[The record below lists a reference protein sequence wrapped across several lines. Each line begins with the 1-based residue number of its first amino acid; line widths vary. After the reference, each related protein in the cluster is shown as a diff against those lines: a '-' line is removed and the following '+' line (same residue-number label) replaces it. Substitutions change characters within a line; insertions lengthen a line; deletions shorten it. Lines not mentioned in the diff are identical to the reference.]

1 MKKTFK
7 VLAVVAMALGMF
19 FTSCSQQV
27 SNIEVVTVDASEITV
42 KSYPGFNEI
51 SWTPV
56 SNATYLLYRNGEKV
70 TPNGGETNHKDTNIV
85 DGVEYTYTVYTL
97 PTTLVVKSEFY
108 EKNLTA
114 IGGNKVAYYTKGNKS
129 SVTVTAIVPPFTKD
143 GALVTALDLIDY
155 DPNANAEAKVTA
167 ENINFI
173 YDDVDSTFKIEF
185 PAVEYLTYNYRLY
198 RGNALEV
205 FGKFAGD
212 YAKENP
218 SITVNTTKVG
228 LSKGRASTSF
238 YTTSAG
244 EYTLEVTVAK
254 DGYKSSK
261 VIAANKIT
269 VETIDVAKASGNPVV
284 AYIDN
289 GENARV
295 MWTPAVKTDEKTLWP
310 EANYIVYV
318 KDAKGVYTA
327 INEVKAA
334 STDDEGN
341 AIPAEYA
348 AKVGAKEGETYYYVD
363 YPVVNNKLA
372 YEFYVVLNCDGKLE
386 ASPKYKKL
394 DPYAE
399 LVKLTFNGTVATKSF
414 DADADKLEDDV
425 LLTFTG
431 LAKDQKIESVK
442 YLKYNKNTA
451 NANALYVPDT
461 CVLDEQFTEVP
472 AANSVDTFVKK
483 DPVKDQYDNIIGYV
497 DVLSYSYLVKD
508 LKEDE
513 GVVFLYE
520 ISQEGY
526 KSLFGTKQVSVYT
539 PDADA
544 AYNIDWSEDLREDY
558 TKDPTYDF
566 TFTTTKYDAAKNWTY
581 SVYYGLFEKDVEGV
595 KEWKPIGAIN
605 PTLNETKTAWV
616 AKVENVTL
624 AAITPTYN
632 STTNDLTGY
641 ESKYQIKIVAEYNL
655 VDNVEKVTF
664 KKDKETIVVSKAKAE

>member
-42 KSYPGFNEI
+42 KSYPGCNEI

-56 SNATYLLYRNGEKV
+56 SNAKYLLYKNGKNLNV
-70 TPNGGETNHKDTNIV
+70 GEDETFKEDNDIV

-97 PTTLVVKSEFY
+97 PKDLVVKSEFS
-108 EKNLTA
+108 EDDLEA

-129 SVTVTAIVPPFTKD
+129 SVTVTAIVPPVTKD

-173 YDDVDSTFKIEF
+173 YDDVDNKFKIEF
-185 PAVEYLTYNYRLY
+185 PAVEYLTYDYKLY
-198 RGNALEV
+198 RGNAIEV
-205 FGKFAGD
+205 FGKFASGD
-212 YAKENP
+212 KQG
-218 SITVNTTKVG
+218 SISQKAELG
-228 LSKGRASTSF
+228 KGRASTSV
-238 YTTSAG
+238 TGLSAG
-244 EYTLEVTVAK
+244 DYTLEVTVSK
-254 DGYKSSK
+254 TGYKSSK

-269 VETIDVAKASGNPVV
+269 VEAIDVSKASGNPVGD
-284 AYIDN
+284 YIDN
-289 GENARV
+289 GVNARV
-295 MWTPAVKTDEKTLWP
+295 MWTPAVKKDKTTLWP

-348 AKVGAKEGETYYYVD
+348 AKVGAQKGVTYYYVD
-363 YPVVNNKLA
+363 YPVANNKLD
-372 YEFYVVLNCDGKLE
+372 YDFYVVLNCDGKLE
-386 ASPKYKKL
+386 DSPKYKKL
-394 DPYAE
+394 TAYAE
-399 LVKLTFNGTVATKSF
+399 LTKLTFNGAANAGFIV
-414 DADADKLEDDV
+414 ADADKLANDV

-431 LAKDQKIESVK
+431 LAKDQEIVSVK

-451 NANALYVPDT
+451 NANALYVPLT
-461 CVLDEQFTEVP
+461 CVLDENFTEVP
-472 AANSVDTFVKK
+472 AANSVDTWTTGAN
-483 DPVKDQYDNIIGYV
+483 DNVRYT
-497 DVLSYSYLVKD
+497 YLVKD

-526 KSLFGTKQVSVYT
+526 KSYFGTEDISVYT
-539 PDADA
+539 PNANASYSISWHDIRTDF
-544 AYNIDWSEDLREDY
+544 
-558 TKDPTYDF
+558 TKEPMYDF
-566 TFTTTKYDAAKNWTY
+566 EFETNSYEAANNWTY
-581 SVYYGLFEKDVEGV
+581 EVYYGLFEKDVNGV
-595 KEWKPIGAIN
+595 KEWKPIGAIT
-605 PTLNETKTAWV
+605 PTLNKDETAWK
-616 AKVENVTL
+616 AKVENVILDAKTPVYDSNKP
-624 AAITPTYN
+624 AIK
-632 STTNDLTGY
+632 DVIRY
-641 ESKYQIKIVAEYNL
+641 ESTYQIKIVAKYKL
-655 VDNVEKVTF
+655 DNVEKVTYQSQPVY
-664 KKDKETIVVSKAKAE
+664 KNVDD

>member
-42 KSYPGFNEI
+42 KSYPGCNEI

-56 SNATYLLYRNGEKV
+56 SNAKYVLYRNGKNLNVAENATDYDDK
-70 TPNGGETNHKDTNIV
+70 TDIV

-97 PTTLVVKSEFY
+97 PKDLVVKSEFS
-108 EKNLTA
+108 EEDINA

-129 SVTVTAIVPPFTKD
+129 SVTVTAIVPPYTKD

-173 YDDVDSTFKIEF
+173 YDDVDNTFKIEF
-185 PAVEYLTYNYRLY
+185 PAVEYLTYKYFLY
-198 RGNALEV
+198 RGNAIEM
-205 FGKFAGD
+205 FGEFATAD
-212 YAKENP
+212 KEGNI
-218 SITVNTTKVG
+218 SQKAE
-228 LSKGRASTSF
+228 LSKGRASTSVNGL
-238 YTTSAG
+238 SAG
-244 EYTLEVTVAK
+244 EYTLKVKVTE
-254 DGYKSSK
+254 GNYKASEI
-261 VIAANKIT
+261 IAANKIT
-269 VETIDVAKASGNPVV
+269 VEAIDVSKASGNPVGD
-284 AYIDN
+284 YIDN
-289 GENARV
+289 GVNARV
-295 MWTPAVKTDEKTLWP
+295 MWTPAVKTDKTTLWP

-348 AKVGAKEGETYYYVD
+348 AKVGAQKGVTYYYVD
-363 YPVVNNKLA
+363 YPVANNKLD

-394 DPYAE
+394 TAYAD
-399 LVKLTFNGTVATKSF
+399 LPTFTYNG
-414 DADADKLEDDV
+414 ADADFYAADADELANDV

-431 LAKDQKIESVK
+431 LADDQEIVSVK

-451 NANALYVPDT
+451 NANEAFVPMD
-461 CVLDEQFTEVP
+461 CVLDENFTEVP
-472 AANSVDTFVKK
+472 AANSVDTWTGTG
-483 DPVKDQYDNIIGYV
+483 DNAKYT
-497 DVLSYSYLVKD
+497 YLVKD

-520 ISQEGY
+520 ISKEGC
-526 KSLFGTKQVSVYT
+526 KSYFGTTEAANLGVYA
-539 PDADA
+539 PNASA
-544 AYNIDWSEDLREDY
+544 SYVIDWSPDLRADM

-566 TFTTTKYDAAKNWTY
+566 TFAADTYDAAKNWTY
-581 SVYYGLFEKDVEGV
+581 SVYYGSVENDVEGV
-595 KEWKPIGAIN
+595 KEWNSIGAIT
-605 PTLNETKTAWV
+605 PKLNEAKTAWE

-624 AAITPTYN
+624 AAKTPVYS
-632 STTNDLTGY
+632 STTNDLTSY
-641 ESKYQIKIVAEYNL
+641 SSTYQIKIVAKYNL
-655 VDNVEKVTF
+655 DNVEKVTYRTLGTVN
-664 KKDKETIVVSKAKAE
+664 KDKAE

>member
-42 KSYPGFNEI
+42 KSYPGCNEV

-56 SNATYLLYRNGEKV
+56 SNAKYVLYRNGEKLSEGD
-70 TPNGGETNHKDTNIV
+70 NLTNYYDDDIV

-97 PTTLVVKSEFY
+97 PKDLVVRSEFN
-108 EKNLTA
+108 EEDLNT

-173 YDDVDSTFKIEF
+173 YDDVDNTFKIEF
-185 PAVEYLTYNYRLY
+185 PAVEYLTYDYKLY
-198 RGNALEV
+198 KGNAIEV
-205 FGKFAGD
+205 FGKFAP
-212 YAKENP
+212 AESK
-218 SITVNTTKVG
+218 TVNLSANAE
-228 LSKGRASTSF
+228 LSKGRASVSF
-238 YTTSAG
+238 INKAAG
-244 EYTLEVTVAK
+244 DYTLEVTVSK
-254 DGYKSSK
+254 TGYKSSK

-269 VETIDVAKASGNPVV
+269 VEAIDVSEKTGDPVA

-289 GENARV
+289 GVNARV
-295 MWTPAVKTDEKTLWP
+295 MWTPAVKTDKTTLWP

-348 AKVGAKEGETYYYVD
+348 AKVGAQKGETYYYVD
-363 YPVVNNKLA
+363 YPVANNKLS
-372 YEFYVVLNCDGKLE
+372 YVFYVVLNADGKLE
-386 ASPKYKKL
+386 DELKYDDL
-394 DPYAE
+394 GVYAALTE
-399 LVKLTFNGTVATKSF
+399 LTFNGTATATPHA
-414 DADADKLEDDV
+414 ADTDKLANDA

-431 LAKDQKIESVK
+431 LAEDQKIESVK

-451 NANALYVPDT
+451 NANALWVPMD
-461 CVLDEQFTEVP
+461 CVLDENFTEVP
-472 AANSVDTFVKK
+472 AANSVDTWTGTNVK
-483 DPVKDQYDNIIGYV
+483 YT
-497 DVLSYSYLVKD
+497 YLVKD

-526 KSLFGTKQVSVYT
+526 KSLFGTEDVSVYT
-539 PDADA
+539 PNANGTDSISWTP
-544 AYNIDWSEDLREDY
+544 NTREDM

-566 TFTTTKYDAAKNWTY
+566 TFNTTSYDVANNWTY
-581 SVYYGLFEKDVEGV
+581 SVYYGLVEKDVEGV
-595 KEWKPIGAIN
+595 KEWKTIGAIT
-605 PTLNETKTAWV
+605 PKLNEAKTAWE

-624 AAITPTYN
+624 AAKTPVYD
-632 STTNDLTGY
+632 STTNELTRY
-641 ESKYQIKIVAEYNL
+641 ESTYQIKIVAKYKL
-655 VDNVEKVTF
+655 DNVEKVTYAT
-664 KKDKETIVVSKAKAE
+664 ESVSKNKAE

>member
-7 VLAVVAMALGMF
+7 VLAVITMALGMF

-42 KSYPGFNEI
+42 KSYPGCNEI

-56 SNATYLLYRNGEKV
+56 SNAKYVLYKNGENLNV
-70 TPNGGETNHKDTNIV
+70 GENATNWNDSDIV

-97 PTTLVVKSEFY
+97 PKDLVVRSEFN
-108 EKNLTA
+108 ETNLTTV
-114 IGGNKVAYYTKGNKS
+114 GGNKVAYYTKGNKS
-129 SVTVTAIVPPFTKD
+129 SVTVTAIVPPYTKD

-173 YDDVDSTFKIEF
+173 YDDVDNTFKIEF
-185 PAVEYLTYNYRLY
+185 PAVEYLTYNYFLY
-198 RGNALEV
+198 RGNAIEV
-205 FGKFAGD
+205 FGEFATADQGS
-212 YAKENP
+212 AISQKAEL
-218 SITVNTTKVG
+218 G
-228 LSKGRASTSF
+228 KGRASTSVNGL
-238 YTTSAG
+238 SAG
-244 EYTLEVTVAK
+244 EYTLKVKVTK
-254 DGYKSSK
+254 GTYKASEI
-261 VIAANKIT
+261 IAANKIT
-269 VETIDVAKASGNPVV
+269 VEAIDVDKASGTPVA

-289 GENARV
+289 GVNARV
-295 MWTPAVKTDEKTLWP
+295 MWTPAVKTDKTTLWP

-363 YPVVNNKLA
+363 YPVANNKLS
-372 YEFYVVLNCDGKLE
+372 YDFYVVLNCDGKLE
-386 ASPKYKKL
+386 SSPKNAKL
-394 DPYAE
+394 NAYADLTE
-399 LVKLTFNGTVATKSF
+399 LTYNGAATPKFF
-414 DADADKLEDDV
+414 DADADELADDV

-431 LAKDQKIESVK
+431 LAEDQKIESVK

-461 CVLDEQFTEVP
+461 CLLDENFTEVP
-472 AANSVDTFVKK
+472 AANSVDTWTGADANVK
-483 DPVKDQYDNIIGYV
+483 YT
-497 DVLSYSYLVKD
+497 YLVKD

-539 PDADA
+539 PNANVSAPINYTQDA
-544 AYNIDWSEDLREDY
+544 REDY
-558 TKDPTYDF
+558 TKDETYDF
-566 TFTTTKYDAAKNWTY
+566 TFSTTSYDVANNWTY
-581 SVYYGLFEKDVEGV
+581 SVYYGLVEDDVEGV
-595 KEWKPIGAIN
+595 KKWNSIGAIK
-605 PTLNETKTAWV
+605 PTLNKEKTAWE
-616 AKVENVTL
+616 AKVEDVTL
-624 AAITPTYN
+624 AAKTPAYN
-632 STTNDLTGY
+632 TTTNDVSGY
-641 ESKYQIKIVAEYNL
+641 SSTYQIKIVAKYNL
-655 VDNVEKVTF
+655 DNVEKVTYDTVNVY
-664 KKDKETIVVSKAKAE
+664 KIVIAE

>member
-7 VLAVVAMALGMF
+7 VLAVVAMAFGMF

-27 SNIEVVTVDASEITV
+27 SNIEVVTVDPSEITV

-56 SNATYLLYRNGEKV
+56 SNAKYVLYKNGENLNVADYK
-70 TPNGGETNHKDTNIV
+70 TDYKDSTIV

-97 PTTLVVKSEFY
+97 PDNDLVVKSEFS
-108 EKNLTA
+108 EEDINT

-185 PAVEYLTYNYRLY
+185 PAVKYLTYEYRLY

-205 FGKFAGD
+205 FGKFAD
-212 YAKENP
+212 TVKEND
-218 SITVNTTKVG
+218 STDVDTTKVG

-238 YTTSAG
+238 NTTSAG
-244 EYTLEVTVAK
+244 EYTLEVTVTSG
-254 DGYKSSK
+254 GYKSSK
-261 VIAANKIT
+261 IIAANKIT
-269 VETIDVAKASGNPVV
+269 VEAIDVSKASGNPVA

-289 GENARV
+289 GVNARV
-295 MWTPAVKTDEKTLWP
+295 MWTPAVKKDKTTLWP

-363 YPVVNNKLA
+363 YPVVNNKLD

-386 ASPKYKKL
+386 DSPKSKKL
-394 DPYAE
+394 DPYAD
-399 LVKLTFNGTVATKSF
+399 LTKLTFKGKANATF
-414 DADADKLEDDV
+414 HAADTDELKNDV

-451 NANALYVPDT
+451 NANAYYAPVT
-461 CVLDEQFTEVP
+461 CVLDENFTEVP

-483 DPVKDQYDNIIGYV
+483 DPVKDEYDNIIGYV

-526 KSLFGTKQVSVYT
+526 KSLFGTKEVSVYT
-539 PDADA
+539 PDASA
-544 AYNIDWSEDLREDY
+544 VYAIDWSEDLREDP

-566 TFTTTKYDAAKNWTY
+566 RFNTTSYDAAKNWTY
-581 SVYYGLFEKDVEGV
+581 TVYYGLVENDVEGV
-595 KEWKPIGAIN
+595 KEWKPIGAIT
-605 PTLNETKTAWV
+605 PKLNETKTAWE

-624 AAITPTYN
+624 AAKTPVYDL
-632 STTNDLTGY
+632 TTNELTKY
-641 ESKYQIKIVAEYNL
+641 ESTYQIKIVAKYKL
-655 VDNVEKVTF
+655 DNVEKVTYSSQYVY
-664 KKDKETIVVSKAKAE
+664 KNKAE

>member
-42 KSYPGFNEI
+42 KSYPGCNEI

-56 SNATYLLYRNGEKV
+56 SNAKYVLYKNGV
-70 TPNGGETNHKDTNIV
+70 NLNVGENATDCNDSEIV

-97 PTTLVVKSEFY
+97 PKDLVVRSEFS
-108 EKNLTA
+108 EESIEA

-129 SVTVTAIVPPFTKD
+129 SVTVTAIVPPYTKD

-173 YDDVDSTFKIEF
+173 YDDVDNTFKIEF
-185 PAVEYLTYNYRLY
+185 PAVEYLNYEYKLY
-198 RGNALEV
+198 RGNALEL
-205 FGKFAGD
+205 FGKYA
-212 YAKENP
+212 AKEN
-218 SITVNTTKVG
+218 SITKVDTSVE
-228 LSKGRASTSF
+228 LSKGRASASA
-238 YTTSAG
+238 SVNGMAAG
-244 EYTLEVTVAK
+244 EYTLEVIVSN
-254 DGYKSSK
+254 GSYKSSK
-261 VIAANKIT
+261 IIAANKIT
-269 VETIDVAKASGNPVV
+269 VEAIDVSKASGNPEA

-289 GENARV
+289 GVNARV
-295 MWTPAVKTDEKTLWP
+295 MWTPAVKTDKTTLWP

-363 YPVVNNKLA
+363 YPVANNKLD
-372 YEFYVVLNCDGKLE
+372 YEFYVVLNADGKLE
-386 ASPKYKKL
+386 DSPKYKKL
-394 DPYAE
+394 NAYAE
-399 LVKLTFNGTVATKSF
+399 LTKLTFNGTVSTKFF

-425 LLTFTG
+425 LLTFKK
-431 LAKDQKIESVK
+431 LAKDQKIKSVK

-451 NANALYVPDT
+451 NANALWVPTT
-461 CVLDEQFTEVP
+461 CVLDENFTEVP
-472 AANSVDTFVKK
+472 AANSVDTFDTKEAVYN
-483 DPVKDQYDNIIGYV
+483 DQNQIIGYV

-526 KSLFGTKQVSVYT
+526 KSLFGTTKVSVYT
-539 PDADA
+539 PNAN
-544 AYNIDWSEDLREDY
+544 AYNPISKDPDVRVDT
-558 TKDPTYDF
+558 TKDQTYDF
-566 TFTTTKYDAAKNWTY
+566 TFYTDSYDAANNWTY
-581 SVYYGLFEKDVEGV
+581 SVYYGLVEKDVEGV
-595 KEWKPIGAIN
+595 KEWKSIGAIT
-605 PTLNETKTAWV
+605 PRLNETKTAWE

-624 AAITPTYN
+624 AAKTPEYN
-632 STTNDLTGY
+632 STTNVVTRY
-641 ESKYQIKIVAEYNL
+641 SSKYQIKIVAKYNL
-655 VDNVEKVTF
+655 DNVETVTYDTVEVF
-664 KKDKETIVVSKAKAE
+664 KTVAAE

>member
-42 KSYPGFNEI
+42 KSYPGCNEI

-56 SNATYLLYRNGEKV
+56 SNAKYLLYKNGKNLNV
-70 TPNGGETNHKDTNIV
+70 GEDETFKEDKDIV

-97 PTTLVVKSEFY
+97 PKDLVVKSEFY
-108 EKNLTA
+108 EDDLEA

-129 SVTVTAIVPPFTKD
+129 SVTVTAIVPPVTKD

-173 YDDVDSTFKIEF
+173 YDDVDNKFKIEF
-185 PAVEYLTYNYRLY
+185 PAVEYLTYDYKLY
-198 RGNALEV
+198 RGNAIEV
-205 FGKFAGD
+205 FGNFASGD
-212 YAKENP
+212 KQG
-218 SITVNTTKVG
+218 SISQKAELG
-228 LSKGRASTSF
+228 KGRASTSV
-238 YTTSAG
+238 TGLSAG
-244 EYTLEVTVAK
+244 DYTLEVTVSK
-254 DGYKSSK
+254 TGYKSSK

-269 VETIDVAKASGNPVV
+269 VEAIDVSKASGNPVGD
-284 AYIDN
+284 YIDN
-289 GENARV
+289 GVNARV
-295 MWTPAVKTDEKTLWP
+295 MWTPAVKTDKTTLWP

-348 AKVGAKEGETYYYVD
+348 AKVGAQKGVTYYYVD
-363 YPVVNNKLA
+363 YPVANNKLD

-394 DPYAE
+394 TAYAE
-399 LVKLTFNGTVATKSF
+399 LSKVPFNGTATAIPHA
-414 DADADKLEDDV
+414 ADTDKLANDV

-451 NANALYVPDT
+451 NANEPFVPMD
-461 CVLDEQFTEVP
+461 CVLDENFTEVP
-472 AANSVDTFVKK
+472 ADKSVDTWTNGDNVK
-483 DPVKDQYDNIIGYV
+483 YT
-497 DVLSYSYLVKD
+497 YLVKD

-526 KSLFGTKQVSVYT
+526 KSYFGTEDVSVYT
-539 PDADA
+539 PGANASDP
-544 AYNIDWSEDLREDY
+544 ISL
-558 TKDPTYDF
+558 TPILTDPTKEPMYDF
-566 TFTTTKYDAAKNWTY
+566 EFSTTSYDVANNWTY
-581 SVYYGLFEKDVEGV
+581 EVYYGLVEKDVEGV
-595 KEWKPIGAIN
+595 KEWNSIGAIN
-605 PTLNETKTAWV
+605 PTLNKGETAWK
-616 AKVENVTL
+616 AKVENVVL
-624 AAITPTYN
+624 AAKTPVYD
-632 STTNDLTGY
+632 DLKPAVKDVIRY
-641 ESKYQIKIVAEYNL
+641 ESTYQIKIVAKYKL
-655 VDNVEKVTF
+655 DNVEKVTY
-664 KKDKETIVVSKAKAE
+664 KSQYVSKTVED

>member
-42 KSYPGFNEI
+42 KSYPGCNEI

-56 SNATYLLYRNGEKV
+56 SNAKYLLYKNGVKV
-70 TPNGGETNHKDTNIV
+70 SSVSENDTDYNDTNIV

-97 PTTLVVKSEFY
+97 PEGLVVKSEFY
-108 EKNLTA
+108 EDDLEA

-129 SVTVTAIVPPFTKD
+129 SVTVTAIVPPLTKD

-167 ENINFI
+167 ENISFI
-173 YDDVDSTFKIEF
+173 YDDVDNKFKIEF
-185 PAVEYLTYNYRLY
+185 PAVEYLTYQYLLY
-198 RGNALEV
+198 KGNSIEV
-205 FGKFAGD
+205 FGEFATSDEEVVISQNAELG
-212 YAKENP
+212 
-218 SITVNTTKVG
+218 
-228 LSKGRASTSF
+228 KGRASVSN
-238 YTTSAG
+238 YGLSAG
-244 EYTLEVTVAK
+244 EYTLKVKVSK
-254 DGYKSSK
+254 GSYKASEI
-261 VIAANKIT
+261 IAANKIT
-269 VETIDVAKASGNPVV
+269 VEDIDVAENLGTRDLKA

-295 MWTPAVKTDEKTLWP
+295 MWLPAVKTDKTTLWP

-318 KDAKGVYTA
+318 KDTKGVYTA

-363 YPVVNNKLA
+363 YPVANNKLS
-372 YEFYVVLNCDGKLE
+372 YDFYVVLNCDGKLE
-386 ASPKYKKL
+386 SSPRRVPL
-394 DPYAE
+394 AAYAE
-399 LVKLTFNGTVATKSF
+399 LTELTFNGAANAGFIV
-414 DADADKLEDDV
+414 ADADKLANDV

-451 NANALYVPDT
+451 NANALYVPTT
-461 CVLDEQFTEVP
+461 CVLDENFTEVP
-472 AANSVDTFVKK
+472 AVNSVDTWTGAN
-483 DPVKDQYDNIIGYV
+483 D
-497 DVLSYSYLVKD
+497 DVRYTYLVKD

-526 KSLFGTKQVSVYT
+526 KSLFGTEQVSVYT
-539 PDADA
+539 PSANASYPISCHDIRTDF
-544 AYNIDWSEDLREDY
+544 
-558 TKDPTYDF
+558 TKEPMYDF
-566 TFTTTKYDAAKNWTY
+566 EFETNSYDVANNWTY
-581 SVYYGLFEKDVEGV
+581 EVYYGLFEKDVNGV
-595 KEWKPIGAIN
+595 KEWNSIGAIT
-605 PTLNETKTAWV
+605 PTLNKDETAWK
-616 AKVENVTL
+616 AKVENVIL
-624 AAITPTYN
+624 DAYTPVYDPN
-632 STTNDLTGY
+632 KPAEKEVIRY
-641 ESKYQIKIVAEYNL
+641 ESTYQIKIVAKYKL
-655 VDNVEKVTF
+655 DNVEKVTYQSQDVY
-664 KKDKETIVVSKAKAE
+664 KNVDD

>member
-42 KSYPGFNEI
+42 KSYPGCNEI

-56 SNATYLLYRNGEKV
+56 SNAKYVLYKNGVNLDVGED
-70 TPNGGETNHKDTNIV
+70 ETNCNDSNIV

-97 PTTLVVKSEFY
+97 PKDLVVRSEFN
-108 EKNLTA
+108 ETNLTTV
-114 IGGNKVAYYTKGNKS
+114 GGNKVAYYTKGNKS
-129 SVTVTAIVPPFTKD
+129 SVTVTAIVPPYTKD

-173 YDDVDSTFKIEF
+173 YDDVDNTFKIEF
-185 PAVEYLTYNYRLY
+185 PAVEYLTYNYFLY
-198 RGNALEV
+198 RGNAIEV
-205 FGKFAGD
+205 FGEFATADQGS
-212 YAKENP
+212 AISQKAEL
-218 SITVNTTKVG
+218 G
-228 LSKGRASTSF
+228 KGRASTSVNGL
-238 YTTSAG
+238 SAG
-244 EYTLEVTVAK
+244 EYTLKVKVTK
-254 DGYKSSK
+254 GTYKASEI
-261 VIAANKIT
+261 IAANKIT
-269 VETIDVAKASGNPVV
+269 VEAIDVDKASGTPVA

-289 GENARV
+289 GVNARV
-295 MWTPAVKTDEKTLWP
+295 MWTPAVKKDKTTLWP

-348 AKVGAKEGETYYYVD
+348 AKVGAKEGDTVYYVD

-372 YEFYVVLNCDGKLE
+372 YDFYVVLNCDGKLE
-386 ASPKYKKL
+386 ASPKTAQL
-394 DPYAE
+394 NAYAD
-399 LVKLTFNGTVATKSF
+399 LTKLTFNGAATPTF
-414 DADADKLEDDV
+414 HAADADELKNDV

-451 NANALYVPDT
+451 NANEPYIPMD
-461 CVLDEQFTEVP
+461 CVLDEDFTEVP
-472 AANSVDTFVKK
+472 AAYSVDTNTWDDYGNDTGV
-483 DPVKDQYDNIIGYV
+483 QYT
-497 DVLSYSYLVKD
+497 YLVKD

-520 ISQEGY
+520 ISLEGF
-526 KSLFGTKQVSVYT
+526 KSYFATTTVKYYT
-539 PDADA
+539 PNAVASDPITWDP
-544 AYNIDWSEDLREDY
+544 NTRTDP
-558 TKDPTYDF
+558 TKDQTFDF
-566 TFTTTKYDAAKNWTY
+566 TFNAVTNSTTESYDVANNWTY
-581 SVYYGLFEKDVEGV
+581 EVYYGLVENDVNGV
-595 KEWKPIGAIN
+595 KKWNSIGAIT
-605 PTLNETKTAWV
+605 PKLNETKTAWE
-616 AKVENVTL
+616 AKVKNVTL
-624 AAITPTYN
+624 AAKTPVYD
-632 STTNDLTGY
+632 STTNKETKY
-641 ESKYQIKIVAEYNL
+641 ESTYQIKIVAKYKL
-655 VDNVEKVTF
+655 DNVEKVTYGSQYVY
-664 KKDKETIVVSKAKAE
+664 KDVKAE

>member
-42 KSYPGFNEI
+42 KSYPGCNEI

-56 SNATYLLYRNGEKV
+56 SNAKYVLYKNGV
-70 TPNGGETNHKDTNIV
+70 NLNVGENETSKKDSDIV

-97 PTTLVVKSEFY
+97 PNNLVVKSEFS
-108 EKNLTA
+108 EEDLMTV
-114 IGGNKVAYYTKGNKS
+114 GGNKVAYYTKGNKS

-173 YDDVDSTFKIEF
+173 YDDVDNKFKIEF
-185 PAVEYLTYNYRLY
+185 PAVEYLGYEYRLY
-198 RGNALEV
+198 KGNALEV

-212 YAKENP
+212 YAKEN
-218 SITVNTTKVG
+218 TNTAVVTSVE
-228 LSKGRASTSF
+228 LSKGRASTS
-238 YTTSAG
+238 YSINSAG
-244 EYTLEVTVAK
+244 EYTLEVTVVK

-261 VIAANKIT
+261 IIAANKIT
-269 VETIDVAKASGNPVV
+269 VEAIDVDKASGTPVA

-289 GENARV
+289 GVNARV
-295 MWTPAVKTDEKTLWP
+295 MWTPAVKTDKTTLWP

-363 YPVVNNKLA
+363 YPVANNKLS
-372 YEFYVVLNCDGKLE
+372 YDFYVVLNCDGKLE
-386 ASPKYKKL
+386 SSPKNAKL
-394 DPYAE
+394 NAYADLTE
-399 LVKLTFNGTVATKSF
+399 LTYNGAATPKFF
-414 DADADKLEDDV
+414 DADADELADDV

-431 LAKDQKIESVK
+431 LAEDQKIESVK

-451 NANALYVPDT
+451 NANALYVSDT
-461 CVLDEQFTEVP
+461 CLLDENFTEVP
-472 AANSVDTFVKK
+472 AANSVDTWTGADANVK
-483 DPVKDQYDNIIGYV
+483 YT
-497 DVLSYSYLVKD
+497 YLVKD

-539 PDADA
+539 PNANVSAPINYTQDA
-544 AYNIDWSEDLREDY
+544 REDY
-558 TKDPTYDF
+558 TKDETYDF
-566 TFTTTKYDAAKNWTY
+566 TFSTTSYDVANNWTY
-581 SVYYGLFEKDVEGV
+581 SVYYGLVEDDVEGV
-595 KEWKPIGAIN
+595 KKWNSIGAIK
-605 PTLNETKTAWV
+605 PTLNKEKTAWE
-616 AKVENVTL
+616 AKVEDVTL
-624 AAITPTYN
+624 AAKTPAYN
-632 STTNDLTGY
+632 TTTNDVSGY
-641 ESKYQIKIVAEYNL
+641 SSTYQIKIVAKYNL
-655 VDNVEKVTF
+655 DNVEKVTYDTVNVY
-664 KKDKETIVVSKAKAE
+664 KIVIAE

>member
-19 FTSCSQQV
+19 FTSCSQP
-27 SNIEVVTVDASEITV
+27 SNIEVVTVDPSEITV
-42 KSYPGFNEI
+42 KSYPGCNEI

-56 SNATYLLYRNGEKV
+56 SNAKYVLYKNGKNLNVAENA
-70 TPNGGETNHKDTNIV
+70 TDYNDDIDIV
-85 DGVEYTYTVYTL
+85 DGVEYTYTVYTF
-97 PTTLVVKSEFY
+97 PKDLVVKSEFY
-108 EKNLTA
+108 EDNLEA

-173 YDDVDSTFKIEF
+173 YDDVDNTFKIEF
-185 PAVEYLTYNYRLY
+185 PAVEYLTYDYKLY
-198 RGNALEV
+198 RGNAIEV
-205 FGKFAGD
+205 FGKFASGD
-212 YAKENP
+212 KQG
-218 SITVNTTKVG
+218 SISQKAELG
-228 LSKGRASTSF
+228 KGRASTSV
-238 YTTSAG
+238 TGLSAG
-244 EYTLEVTVAK
+244 DYTLEVTVSK
-254 DGYKSSK
+254 TGYKSSK

-269 VETIDVAKASGNPVV
+269 VEAIDVSKASGNPVGD
-284 AYIDN
+284 YIDN
-289 GENARV
+289 GVNARV
-295 MWTPAVKTDEKTLWP
+295 MWTPAVKKDKTTLWP

-348 AKVGAKEGETYYYVD
+348 AKVGAQKGVTYYYVD
-363 YPVVNNKLA
+363 YPVANNKLD
-372 YEFYVVLNCDGKLE
+372 YDFYVVLNCDGKLE
-386 ASPKYKKL
+386 DSPKYKKL
-394 DPYAE
+394 TAYAE
-399 LVKLTFNGTVATKSF
+399 LTKLTFNGAANAGFIV
-414 DADADKLEDDV
+414 ADADKLANDV

-431 LAKDQKIESVK
+431 LAKDQEIVSVK

-451 NANALYVPDT
+451 NANALYVPLT
-461 CVLDEQFTEVP
+461 CVLDENFTEVP
-472 AANSVDTFVKK
+472 ADNSVDTWTGANDNVK
-483 DPVKDQYDNIIGYV
+483 YT
-497 DVLSYSYLVKD
+497 YLVKD

-526 KSLFGTKQVSVYT
+526 KSYFGTTEAANLGVYA
-539 PDADA
+539 PNASA
-544 AYNIDWSEDLREDY
+544 SYVIDWSPDLRADM
-558 TKDPTYDF
+558 TKDPTYEF
-566 TFTTTKYDAAKNWTY
+566 TFAADTYDAAKNWTY
-581 SVYYGLFEKDVEGV
+581 SVYYGSVENDVEGV
-595 KEWKPIGAIN
+595 KEWNSIGAIT
-605 PTLNETKTAWV
+605 PKLNEAKTAWE

-624 AAITPTYN
+624 AAKTPEYS

-641 ESKYQIKIVAEYNL
+641 SSTYQIKIVAKYNL
-655 VDNVEKVTF
+655 DNVEKVTYRTLGTVN
-664 KKDKETIVVSKAKAE
+664 KDKAE

>member
-42 KSYPGFNEI
+42 KSYPGCNEI

-56 SNATYLLYRNGEKV
+56 SNAKYVLYKNGVNLNVDEKA
-70 TPNGGETNHKDTNIV
+70 TDYNDSKIV

-97 PTTLVVKSEFY
+97 PNNLVVKSEFN
-108 EKNLTA
+108 ETNLTTV
-114 IGGNKVAYYTKGNKS
+114 GGNKVAYYTKGNKS
-129 SVTVTAIVPPFTKD
+129 SVTVTAIVPPYTKD

-173 YDDVDSTFKIEF
+173 YDDVDNTFKIEF
-185 PAVEYLTYNYRLY
+185 PAVKYLNYEYKLY
-198 RGNALEV
+198 RGNALEL
-205 FGKFAGD
+205 FGKYA
-212 YAKENP
+212 AKENL
-218 SITVNTTKVG
+218 STKVDTSVE
-228 LSKGRASTSF
+228 LSKGRASTSVNGMA
-238 YTTSAG
+238 AG
-244 EYTLEVTVAK
+244 EYTLEVIVTK
-254 DGYKSSK
+254 DSYKSSK
-261 VIAANKIT
+261 IIAANKIT
-269 VETIDVAKASGNPVV
+269 VEAIDVDKASGTPVA

-289 GENARV
+289 GVNARV
-295 MWTPAVKTDEKTLWP
+295 MWTPAVKTDKTTLWP

-348 AKVGAKEGETYYYVD
+348 AKVGAKKGETYYYVD
-363 YPVVNNKLA
+363 YPVANNKLS
-372 YEFYVVLNCDGKLE
+372 YDFYVVLNCDGKLE
-386 ASPKYKKL
+386 SSPKNAKL
-394 DPYAE
+394 NAYADLTE
-399 LVKLTFNGTVATKSF
+399 LTYNGAATAKFF
-414 DADADKLEDDV
+414 DADADKLADDV

-431 LAKDQKIESVK
+431 LAEDQKIESVK

-461 CVLDEQFTEVP
+461 CLLDENFTEVP
-472 AANSVDTFVKK
+472 VANSVDTWNVADANVK
-483 DPVKDQYDNIIGYV
+483 YT
-497 DVLSYSYLVKD
+497 YLVKD

-539 PDADA
+539 PNANISAPINCTPDA
-544 AYNIDWSEDLREDY
+544 REDY
-558 TKDPTYDF
+558 TKDETYDF
-566 TFTTTKYDAAKNWTY
+566 TFSTTSYDVANNWTY
-581 SVYYGLFEKDVEGV
+581 SVYYGLVEDDVEGV
-595 KEWKPIGAIN
+595 KKWNSIGAIK
-605 PTLNETKTAWV
+605 PTLNKEKTAWE
-616 AKVENVTL
+616 AKVEDVTL
-624 AAITPTYN
+624 AAKTPAYN
-632 STTNDLTGY
+632 TTTNDVIGY
-641 ESKYQIKIVAEYNL
+641 SSTYQIKIVAKYNL
-655 VDNVEKVTF
+655 DNVEKVTYDTVNVY
-664 KKDKETIVVSKAKAE
+664 KIVIAE

>member
-42 KSYPGFNEI
+42 KSYPGCNEI

-56 SNATYLLYRNGEKV
+56 SNAKYVLYRNGVKLDEGDNL
-70 TPNGGETNHKDTNIV
+70 TDYPDYDIV

-97 PTTLVVKSEFY
+97 PKDLVVKSEFS
-108 EKNLTA
+108 EEDINT

-129 SVTVTAIVPPFTKD
+129 SVTVTAIVPPLTKD

-173 YDDVDSTFKIEF
+173 YDDVDKTFKIEF
-185 PAVEYLTYNYRLY
+185 PAVEYLTYQYILY
-198 RGNALEV
+198 KGNAIEV
-205 FGKFAGD
+205 FGEKASSEDDDVIRQDAELG
-212 YAKENP
+212 
-218 SITVNTTKVG
+218 
-228 LSKGRASTSF
+228 KGRASFAS
-238 YTTSAG
+238 YGLSAG
-244 EYTLEVTVAK
+244 EYTLKVKVSK
-254 DGYKSSK
+254 GSYKASEI
-261 VIAANKIT
+261 IAANKIT
-269 VETIDVAKASGNPVV
+269 VEAIDVSENTGAPKA

-289 GENARV
+289 GVNARV
-295 MWTPAVKTDEKTLWP
+295 MWTPAVKTDKTTLWP

-318 KDAKGVYTA
+318 KDTKGVYTA

-363 YPVVNNKLA
+363 YPVANNKLA
-372 YEFYVVLNCDGKLE
+372 YEFYVVLNADGKLE
-386 ASPKYKKL
+386 SSSKKATLTAYKDL
-394 DPYAE
+394 TE
-399 LVKLTFNGTVATKSF
+399 LTFNGTVATKFF
-414 DADADKLEDDV
+414 DADADELANDV

-451 NANALYVPDT
+451 NANALYVPTT
-461 CVLDEQFTEVP
+461 CVLDENFTEVP
-472 AANSVDTFVKK
+472 AVNSVDTWTGTN
-483 DPVKDQYDNIIGYV
+483 DNVRYT
-497 DVLSYSYLVKD
+497 YLVKD

-539 PDADA
+539 PGANVDA
-544 AYNIDWSEDLREDY
+544 YSITWGDLR
-558 TKDPTYDF
+558 TTDF
-566 TFTTTKYDAAKNWTY
+566 TKEPIYDVTFETSSYDAANNWTY
-581 SVYYGLFEKDVEGV
+581 EVYYGLFEKDVEGV
-595 KEWKPIGAIN
+595 KEWKSIGAIN
-605 PTLNETKTAWV
+605 PTLNKDKTAWK
-616 AKVENVTL
+616 AKVENVLLEAKTPEYSNNP
-624 AAITPTYN
+624 AIKDVVGYK
-632 STTNDLTGY
+632 ST
-641 ESKYQIKIVAEYNL
+641 YQIKIVAKYKL
-655 VDNVEKVTF
+655 DNVEKVTYQSRN
-664 KKDKETIVVSKAKAE
+664 VSKIVED

>member
-7 VLAVVAMALGMF
+7 VLAVVAMAFGMF

-27 SNIEVVTVDASEITV
+27 SNIEVVTVDPSEITV

-56 SNATYLLYRNGEKV
+56 SNAKYVLYKNGENLNVADYK
-70 TPNGGETNHKDTNIV
+70 TDYKDSTIV

-97 PTTLVVKSEFY
+97 PDNDLVVKSEFS
-108 EKNLTA
+108 EEDINT

-185 PAVEYLTYNYRLY
+185 PAVKYLTYEYRLY

-205 FGKFAGD
+205 FGKFAD
-212 YAKENP
+212 TVKENN
-218 SITVNTTKVG
+218 STDVDTTKVG

-238 YTTSAG
+238 NTTSAG
-244 EYTLEVTVAK
+244 EYTLEVTVTS
-254 DGYKSSK
+254 DDYKSSK

-269 VETIDVAKASGNPVV
+269 VEAIDVAKASGNPVV

-327 INEVKAA
+327 INQVKAA

-341 AIPAEYA
+341 EIAAEYA
-348 AKVGAKEGETYYYVD
+348 AKVGAQKGETYYYVD
-363 YPVVNNKLA
+363 YPVANNKLA

-386 ASPKYKKL
+386 DEPKDVTLAAYADLKEFTYTGAS
-394 DPYAE
+394 
-399 LVKLTFNGTVATKSF
+399 VKFYP
-414 DADADKLEDDV
+414 ADTDKLENDV
-425 LLTFTG
+425 LLTFKN
-431 LAKDQKIESVK
+431 LAEDEEIVSVK
-442 YLKYNKNTA
+442 YLKFNKNTA
-451 NANALYVPDT
+451 NANKPYVPMT
-461 CVLDEQFTEVP
+461 CVLDENFTEVP
-472 AANSVDTFVKK
+472 AANSVDTWTGTG
-483 DPVKDQYDNIIGYV
+483 DNAKYT
-497 DVLSYSYLVKD
+497 YLVKD

-520 ISQEGY
+520 ISKEGC
-526 KSLFGTKQVSVYT
+526 KSYFGTTEAANLGVYA
-539 PDADA
+539 PNASA
-544 AYNIDWSEDLREDY
+544 SYVIDWSPNLRADM

-566 TFTTTKYDAAKNWTY
+566 TFAADTYDAAKNWTY
-581 SVYYGLFEKDVEGV
+581 SVYYGSVENDVEGV
-595 KEWKPIGAIN
+595 KEWNSIGAIT
-605 PTLNETKTAWV
+605 PKLNEAKTAWE

-624 AAITPTYN
+624 AAKTPVYS

-641 ESKYQIKIVAEYNL
+641 SSTYQIKIVAKYNL
-655 VDNVEKVTF
+655 DNVEKVTYRTF
-664 KKDKETIVVSKAKAE
+664 GTVNKDKAE